1 MSITQK
7 IAEKLSKELKYDSE
21 KSEVIAYGIFAVI
34 QVSTSIALVII
45 FGLIFGI
52 VFQSLTFSFA
62 ASILRQFSGGAHASK
77 PSICLV
83 VGTVATIGLAYL
95 AHMLAPVVTS
105 GAFIAIAFISFAY
118 SYYFI
123 YKKAPVDSE
132 AKPIRTQSRKIKM
145 KKISLCVLTAYL
157 LFIIIFTVLFLNSQN
172 KVYLEYSLCFCFAIV
187 WQAFNLTVIGHKVL
201 GKIDSLIKKLFTLG
215 KGGTINEK
223 N

>member
-7 IAEKLSKELKYDSE
+7 IAEKLSKELK
-21 KSEVIAYGIFAVI
+21 YGIFAVI